1 MEEQH
6 GATLNRFKVDIS
18 QAKNKILEKSNTNTE
33 LETKLSE
40 LKQIIEAELVGAS
53 EKYAAKEEVRQRI
66 QDIAIELVAA
76 GKIQNDEQLKEF
88 FETIKMAA
96 DALKMVPLA
105 AFQR

>member
-1 MEEQH
+1 M
-6 GATLNRFKVDIS
+6 
-18 QAKNKILEKSNTNTE
+18 KI
-33 LETKLSE
+33 KLSE

-53 EKYAAKEEVRQRI
+53 EDYMAKEEVRQRI

-96 DALKMVPLA
+96 DALKMVPMVALMA
-105 AFQR
+105 TKPTFQQ

>member
-1 MEEQH
+1 M
-6 GATLNRFKVDIS
+6 
-18 QAKNKILEKSNTNTE
+18 KI
-33 LETKLSE
+33 KLSE

-53 EKYAAKEEVRQRI
+53 EDYMAKEEVRQRI

-96 DALKMVPLA
+96 DALKMVPMVALMA
-105 AFQR
+105 TKATFQQ